1 MLLLQ
6 CWSATSKEESVFK
19 LGQTVEV
26 LKSFVESE
34 FGIPMDDQIMSFDGK
49 SMLNPLSLM
58 DFSETKGVD
67 EILIKVDGPMPLA
80 RK

>member
-1 MLLLQ
+1 
-6 CWSATSKEESVFK
+6 
-19 LGQTVEV
+19 
-26 LKSFVESE
+26 
-34 FGIPMDDQIMSFDGK
+34 MSFDGK

-67 EILIKVDGPMPLA
+67 EILIKVDGPMLLA